1 MIKYEYNKIKILI
14 IIIISINIFNY
25 PTLSNYAILA
35 ASGIT
40 TTYSSEVANGFWGS
54 TPTPTYG
61 TLVGS
66 GTPSGVNSTN
76 AGTAQTQ
83 LTALVG
89 ALNALPT
96 PINIPAVVINTP
108 QTYTPGTYESTST
121 ISYTTGASITLDA
134 QGNPNAQFVFRAVS
148 SITFNNVSS
157 INLINGARN
166 CNVFWLAGSAI
177 SFTGTNPP
185 RIQGIFIAQSAITFA
200 NPSGILGRLYAQ
212 TANVTFG
219 GSSGSRIN
227 ASCTP
232 VPVIPDDPLPV
243 SNICF
248 LGNTPI
254 TTDQGDILI
263 KDIDTNIHT
272 IGNESIVAITRT
284 ISLDEYLVCFKANSL
299 DENYPVKQ
307 TIVSKDHKILYKG
320 QMIEARKFVD
330 KFTNVLKVKY
340 DREVLYN
347 VLMDKYSTI
356 CVNNLVYETLNPEN
370 IIAKIY
376 TNKTIKDKNLLIS
389 ELNKIMLKNHRE
401 NKKINTIKQINR
413 M

>member
-1 MIKYEYNKIKILI
+1 M
-14 IIIISINIFNY
+14 SININNY
-25 PTLSNYAILA
+25 PVLSTYAILA
-35 ASGIT
+35 HSGISTVNT
-40 TTYSSEVANGFWGS
+40 TTVLNGFYGS
-54 TPTPTYG
+54 APTPTYTG
-61 TLVGS
+61 TFN
-66 GTPSGVNSTN
+66 PSTAVNSSSAASAHTGLLNLVNDINSLATTTN
-76 AGTAQTQ
+76 IGTTISTGQ
-83 LTALVG
+83 
-89 ALNALPT
+89 
-96 PINIPAVVINTP
+96 I
-108 QTYTPGTYESTST
+108 YTPGIYESSSSIT
-121 ISYTTGASITLDA
+121 YTGAGASIIF
-134 QGNPNAQFVFRAVS
+134 NAQNNPDAIFIIRA
-148 SITFNNVSS
+148 NVSIDFTNVPS
-157 INLINGARN
+157 IRLINGARN
-166 CNVFWLAGSAI
+166 CNVFWLANNGAI
-177 SFTGTNPP
+177 TFASPSLTSIP
-185 RIQGIFIAQSAITFA
+185 GIFIAYTSITFA
-200 NPSGILGRLYAQ
+200 NASQISGRVYAR
-212 TANVTFG
+212 TALVSFTG
-219 GSSGSRIN
+219 ISSVN
-227 ASCTP
+227 ARCTP
-232 VPVIPDDPLPV
+232 VPVNPVIPDDLPL

-347 VLMDKYSTI
+347 VLMEKYSTI
-356 CVNNLVYETLNPEN
+356 CVNNLVCETLNPEN

-389 ELNKIMLKNHRE
+389 EFNKMMLKNHRE
-401 NKKINTIKQINR
+401 NKKINNIKQINR

>member
-1 MIKYEYNKIKILI
+1 MSLN
-14 IIIISINIFNY
+14 INDY
-25 PTLSNYAILA
+25 PVLSTYAILA
-35 ASGIT
+35 GSGISTVKT
-40 TTYSSEVANGFWGS
+40 TSVLNGFYGS
-54 TPTPTYG
+54 SPTPTYTG
-61 TLVGS
+61 TFN
-66 GTPSGVNSTN
+66 PSIAQNSTN
-76 AGTAQTQ
+76 AATAQLG
-83 LTALVG
+83 LTSLI
-89 ALNALPT
+89 NHINSLPT
-96 PINIPAVVINTP
+96 TTNIGTTISTG
-108 QTYTPGTYESTST
+108 QIYTPGIYNSTSSIT
-121 ISYTTGASITLDA
+121 YTGAGASIIF
-134 QGNPNAQFVFRAVS
+134 NAQNNPDAKFVIRADQ
-148 SITFNNVSS
+148 SITFTNIPS
-157 INLINGARN
+157 IALINGAKN
-166 CNVFWLAGSAI
+166 CNVFWLAKNASI
-177 SFTGTNPP
+177 SFASPSLTNIP
-185 RIQGIFIAQSAITFA
+185 GIFIAGASITFTPA
-200 NPSGILGRLYAQ
+200 PKVSGRVYAKAAVTFDGAGNPS
-212 TANVTFG
+212 V
-219 GSSGSRIN
+219 N
-227 ASCTP
+227 ALCTP
-232 VPVIPDDPLPV
+232 VPVNPVIPDDLPL

-347 VLMDKYSTI
+347 VLMEKYSTI
-356 CVNNLVYETLNPEN
+356 CVNNLVCETLNPEN
-370 IIAKIY
+370 IISKIY

-389 ELNKIMLKNHRE
+389 ELNKMMLKNHRE